1 MNHAHVK
8 PAGYFV
14 KRLSSKM
21 GFAVFFFGFAV
32 ASPLISAKTTNDLAR
47 DIAQGKLLTYTCIGC
62 HGMRGFEV
70 TYPFYNIPKVAGQNR
85 TYLFDALMD
94 YRKGERDFPTMK
106 AQARSM
112 TVPELRDIAA
122 YFASLRGQVKTR
134 LPLFSRAKARLGA
147 KLITTCAA
155 CHGKHGLSVSPQF
168 PDLASQ
174 YPSYLVRA
182 LEEYKTGERKNAIM
196 NAMAANLTHREMIDI
211 ANYFASQPG
220 PLGQIPGG

>member
-1 MNHAHVK
+1 MK
-8 PAGYFV
+8 PANRFA
-14 KRLSSKM
+14 KLLCSSM
-21 GFAVFFFGFAV
+21 GIGILGFAV
-32 ASPLISAKTTNDLAR
+32 ASQVAFAKSNNDQAR
-47 DIAQGKLLTYTCIGC
+47 EIAQGKMLTYTCIGC

-85 TYLFDALMD
+85 AYLFDALMD

-112 TVPELRDIAA
+112 TVPELREIAA

-134 LPLFSRAKARLGA
+134 LPLFSQAKARAGA

-155 CHGKHGLSVSPQF
+155 CHGEHGLSVSPEF
-168 PDLASQ
+168 PDLAGQ
-174 YPSYLVRA
+174 YPSYLIRA

-196 NAMAANLTHREMIDI
+196 NSMAANLSHQEMVDI
-211 ANYFASQPG
+211 ANYFASQHG

>member
-1 MNHAHVK
+1 MNHVK
-8 PAGYFV
+8 PFGYFV
-14 KRLSSKM
+14 KHLCSNV
-21 GFAVFFFGFAV
+21 GIVVFLFGFAIT
-32 ASPLISAKTTNDLAR
+32 SPLVSAKTANDQAR
-47 DIAQGKLLTYTCIGC
+47 NIAQGKMLTYTCIGC

-85 TYLFDALMD
+85 AYLFEALMD

-106 AQARSM
+106 AQARGM
-112 TVPELRDIAA
+112 TVPELRDVAA
-122 YFASLRGQVKTR
+122 YFASLRGQIKTR
-134 LPLFSRAKARLGA
+134 VPLFSRTKAGIGA

-155 CHGKHGLSVSPQF
+155 CHGEHGLSVSPQF
-168 PDLASQ
+168 PDLAGQ

-196 NAMAANLTHREMIDI
+196 NAMAANLTHREMVDI